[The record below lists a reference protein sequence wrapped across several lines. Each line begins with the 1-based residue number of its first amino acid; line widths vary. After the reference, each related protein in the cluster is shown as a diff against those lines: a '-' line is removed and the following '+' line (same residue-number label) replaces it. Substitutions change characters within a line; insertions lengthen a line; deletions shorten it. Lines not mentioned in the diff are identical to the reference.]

1 MYGLVFGG
9 TFMNPLSNVL
19 PVSGGVFLVA
29 GHEVLANA
37 VESFKLSFIGQ
48 LVDALRAETDEG
60 CDFIVR

>member
-9 TFMNPLSNVL
+9 TFLNSLSNVL
-19 PVSGGVFLVA
+19 PLSGRVFLVT

-37 VESFKLSFIGQ
+37 VESFKLSFIRQ
-48 LVDALRAETDEG
+48 VVNALGAETDEG